1 MPELRTDWLTG
12 RTVLIAE
19 NRAQRPND
27 FAGEVALA
35 TGAATAPLDADA
47 ELAPVEADEL
57 DVAGTVEL
65 DDDSGR
71 SFFPSFSGDL
81 ATEGS
86 FLSRRVSWSAG
97 DAQTRRDCDE
107 FAAETTHVEPR

>member
-1 MPELRTDWLTG
+1 MTG
-12 RTVLIAE
+12 
-19 NRAQRPND
+19 
-27 FAGEVALA
+27 FAGAAGFAGAEAVAVIAAVAAAAGVTDEEV
-35 TGAATAPLDADA
+35 
-47 ELAPVEADEL
+47 
-57 DVAGTVEL
+57 

-86 FLSRRVSWSAG
+86 FQSRRVSWSAG

-107 FAAETTHVEPR
+107 NRSRNDTF